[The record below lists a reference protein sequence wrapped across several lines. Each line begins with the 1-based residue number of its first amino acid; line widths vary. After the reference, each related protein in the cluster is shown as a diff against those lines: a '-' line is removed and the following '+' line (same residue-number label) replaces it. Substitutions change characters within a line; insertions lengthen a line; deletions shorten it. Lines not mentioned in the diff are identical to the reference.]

1 MMMLVY
7 EKKMQ
12 QPTSKLML
20 FINKYQL
27 FMYNKKLYIYT
38 LDVVFRQF
46 ARFLEDSVA
55 VVYGLKGL

>member
-1 MMMLVY
+1 
-7 EKKMQ
+7 MQ